1 MDLQSSQSV
10 FGSLSSANATTAAAV
25 DLTDGDGNAVAL
37 APNHRVVITDI
48 VIVVGADMR
57 VDLFSDANGDGS
69 VAAGERLVGG
79 AFGKNGGLAMSFI
92 NTPRYCRRGLI
103 PKVKT
108 DAAGQVDVNFTA
120 RLYTA

>member
-10 FGSLSSANATTAAAV
+10 FGSLSSANATTAAVV
-25 DLTDGDGNAVAL
+25 DLTDGDGNAIAL

-57 VDLFSDANGDGS
+57 VDLFNDINDDGN
-69 VAAGERLVGG
+69 VAAGERLIGG
-79 AFGKNGGLAMSFI
+79 ALAANEPLTMSFV
-92 NTPRYCRRGLI
+92 NTPRYCRRGLV

-108 DAAGQVDVNFTA
+108 STAGQVDVTFTA
-120 RLYTA
+120 RLYIA